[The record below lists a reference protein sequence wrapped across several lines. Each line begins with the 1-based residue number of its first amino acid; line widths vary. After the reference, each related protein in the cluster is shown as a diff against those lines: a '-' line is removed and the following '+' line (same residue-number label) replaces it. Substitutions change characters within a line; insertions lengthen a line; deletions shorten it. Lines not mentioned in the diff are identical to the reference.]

1 MADMTG
7 EYSRSQADL
16 AGHRAVVTGASRN
29 LGAEIALGLAASGT
43 AVAVNYRC
51 SREEAE
57 GVVASLPDVNHG
69 RHAVVGG
76 DVADPSDAEWIVAEA
91 KRALGGPID
100 ILVNNAGPYIARPFL
115 ELEEGE
121 FDRVWNVK
129 TKATYLMTRA
139 AAPGMRDLGWG
150 RIVNLSASSAYVRNR
165 SIYTLANAAIITL
178 TEELALELAPEI
190 LVNAIAPGQIFE
202 SLEELREGAPEWAE
216 TVMSSTPRGRLVTRR
231 ELADMVV
238 LLCGPMFDSVTGVTV
253 PVDGGLRLNTF

>member
-1 MADMTG
+1 MTG
-7 EYSRSQADL
+7 THATMAEL

-29 LGAEIALGLAASGT
+29 LGAEIALRLAASGT
-43 AVAVNYRC
+43 AVAVNYRS
-51 SREEAE
+51 SRDEAE
-57 GVVASLPDVNHG
+57 VVVASLPDVDHG
-69 RHAVVGG
+69 RHLAVGG
-76 DVADPSDAEWIVAEA
+76 DVSDPSDSERIIAEA
-91 KRALGGPID
+91 KRALDGPID
-100 ILVNNAGPYIARPFL
+100 ILVNNAGPYIAKPFL

-129 TKATYLMTRA
+129 AKATYLMTRA
-139 AAPGMRDLGWG
+139 AAPGMKDHGWG

-190 LVNAIAPGQIFE
+190 LVNAIAPGQIYE
-202 SLEELREGAPEWAE
+202 SLGELREKAPEWAE
-216 TVMSSTPRGRLVTRR
+216 KVMNSTPRGRLVTRR

-238 LLCGPMFDSVTGVTV
+238 LLCSPVFDSVTGVTV